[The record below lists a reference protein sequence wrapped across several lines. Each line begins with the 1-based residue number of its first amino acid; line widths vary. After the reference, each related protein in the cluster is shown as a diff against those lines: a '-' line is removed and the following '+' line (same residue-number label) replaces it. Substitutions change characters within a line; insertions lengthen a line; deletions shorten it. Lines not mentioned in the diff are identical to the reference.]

1 MYTPKEKRRKRNSR
15 VLWRLSGGVL
25 ALLLCL
31 SGCGTAENEGK
42 GAESMIEST
51 VSREETGS
59 KPVSRLYTTYDNAA
73 YTYPIWEEG
82 LVINE
87 TVMFVENEDGSV
99 PPAPLLYTPTKVIGV
114 RSATMVKSYEEGLD
128 YIIEGNTLVRTENSR
143 IPVMRYDEYYP
154 ESEIPG
160 KTMARTGGGYICFSE
175 GDFFHNQQVA
185 ITYEHEDAW
194 NGPVPA
200 YKGDRLPNTVKK
212 LRDGETL
219 TIVLNGD
226 SIAAGGNSSQVIGAL
241 PLIPDWFTMFTDSL
255 KRVYPAE
262 LVTHNTAVGGQ
273 ISTWGMQ
280 NAHELVGQYA
290 PDLAIL
296 AFGMNDSLT
305 PAEFVRTTQATMEKI
320 REDAP
325 DCEFILVGGIVPNK
339 EFNGFWRQQYAYEEA
354 LLALE
359 QPGVAVAQVTSLHR
373 YLLETKRYYDMS
385 GNNVNHCNDFLARL
399 YAQVLNALLIP
410 CA

>member
-1 MYTPKEKRRKRNSR
+1 M
-15 VLWRLSGGVL
+15 RLSGGAL

-31 SGCGTAENEGK
+31 NGCGNAENKGK
-42 GAESMIEST
+42 EAESMNESA
-51 VSREETGS
+51 VSREETS
-59 KPVSRLYTTYDNAA
+59 LYTAYDNAA
-73 YTYPIWEEG
+73 YTYPNWEEG

-87 TVMFVENEDGSV
+87 TVMFVDNEKGSV
-99 PPAPLLYTPTKVIGV
+99 LSAPLLYTPSKIIGV
-114 RSATMVKSYEEGLD
+114 RSATLVKSYEEGVD
-128 YIIEGNTLVRTENSR
+128 YIVEGNTLVRTENSR
-143 IPVMRYDEYYP
+143 VPVMRYDECYP
-154 ESEIPG
+154 ASEIPG
-160 KTMARTGGGYICFSE
+160 KTMTRTGGGYICFSE
-175 GDFFHNQQVA
+175 GDFFHNRQVA
-185 ITYEHEDAW
+185 ITYEHADTW

-212 LRDGETL
+212 LEEGQTL
-219 TIVLNGD
+219 TIVLSGD
-226 SIAAGGNSSQVIGAL
+226 SIAEGGNSSQVIGAL
-241 PLIPDWFTMFTDSL
+241 PLVPDWFTMFTDSL
-255 KRVYPAE
+255 KRVYSAE
-262 LVTHNTAVGGQ
+262 LVTHNTAVGSQ

-305 PAEFVRTTQATMEKI
+305 PAEFVCTTQATMEKI

-373 YLLETKRYYDMS
+373 YLMETKRYYDMS
-385 GNNVNHCNDFLARL
+385 GKNVNHCNDFLARL
-399 YAQVLNALLIP
+399 YAQVLNALLISS
-410 CA
+410 A